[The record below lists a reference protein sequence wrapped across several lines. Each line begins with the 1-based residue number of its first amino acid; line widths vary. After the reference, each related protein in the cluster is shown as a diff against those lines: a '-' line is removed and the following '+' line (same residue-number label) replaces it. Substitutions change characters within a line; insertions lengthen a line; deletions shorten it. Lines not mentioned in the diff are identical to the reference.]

1 MDVEVHLLAR
11 HWITAMGSDLD
22 DDMLETIGLS
32 KFFSTGE
39 GTEVR
44 LEVIDMEELD
54 DSGVEMATVL

>member
-1 MDVEVHLLAR
+1 
-11 HWITAMGSDLD
+11 MGSDLD

-44 LEVIDMEELD
+44 LEVIDME
-54 DSGVEMATVL
+54 

>member
-1 MDVEVHLLAR
+1 
-11 HWITAMGSDLD
+11 MGSDLD

-32 KFFSTGE
+32 KFFSTAE